1 MLASPV
7 LDDEFVV
14 VETQVLRVAEHRF
27 QSYIRS
33 NPLTRPKNR
42 VSRDWDLRIVEQRR
56 KKSCSAD
63 PPQSALMHFQSY
75 TQSVQPAWHTTPS
88 SLRIAMGW

>member
-7 LDDEFVV
+7 LDDAFVVV
-14 VETQVLRVAEHRF
+14 VETQVVRVAKHLF
-27 QSYIRS
+27 QSHIRS

-63 PPQSALMHFQSY
+63 RDPPRSALMHFQS
-75 TQSVQPAWHTTPS
+75 
-88 SLRIAMGW
+88 